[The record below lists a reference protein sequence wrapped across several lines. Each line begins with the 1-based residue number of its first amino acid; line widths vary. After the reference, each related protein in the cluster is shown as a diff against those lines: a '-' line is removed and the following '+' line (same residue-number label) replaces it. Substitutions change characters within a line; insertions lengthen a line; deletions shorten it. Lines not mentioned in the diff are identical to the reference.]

1 MIYMGI
7 ILNIVGH
14 SFEHC
19 SYYSQAMLLNYIIKL
34 MFILIIYII
43 SGSVLAGVIERPKTL
58 ISICI
63 VNPLLLNV
71 IVLLEYINTIT
82 AIGYN

>member
-34 MFILIIYII
+34 MFILIYII
-43 SGSVLAGVIERPKTL
+43 SGSVLAGVIERPKD
-58 ISICI
+58 S
-63 VNPLLLNV
+63 
-71 IVLLEYINTIT
+71 Y
-82 AIGYN
+82 